1 MLIISVLKYIS
12 TCEICNNINNKQQI
26 FSFICM
32 QLIVHPYH
40 FEGQTRIGVQM
51 AGYDPALPVLM
62 KQVPGARWSPVH
74 RHWHLPRT
82 TEVWQAFKAVF
93 SDHEIIKDVIAGD
106 AQPVVVAN
114 DQNQSIST
122 SDVIEIKET
131 PDKPQYLSLI
141 LPPALIELWLPTVKN
156 IHGRRWD
163 SEKYVWLIPFT
174 LLTLRFLDSYFS
186 PDLLKKSFSIPDD
199 IPEKLDEPPKP
210 PRKPVN
216 EPPPARYAAAAQALD
231 QAIML
236 KRYSW
241 RTQKAYRNNFLAFI
255 RYYDD
260 IKPSQITRK
269 QILDYLAYLVR
280 DKQVS
285 VSHQSQVLSA
295 IKMFYAEVVYQPE
308 KIEHLYTPKKP
319 QKLPKVMIEEE
330 VVALLNA
337 VDNLK
342 HRCILMLVYSGGL
355 RLGEVINL
363 RLKELQPTQNRIFIR
378 NGKGGKDRCTILSDR
393 AWKHLQTYIQ
403 IYKPVDWVFEGATG
417 GQYSERSV
425 QEIFTQAKLCSGI
438 NPGATVHTL
447 RHSFATHLLEKGVD
461 LRYIQELL
469 GHESSKTTEIYTHI
483 TKKGWEKIRSPLDD
497 LQL

>member
-26 FSFICM
+26 FSCIRM

-93 SDHEIIKDVIAGD
+93 SDHEIVRDV
-106 AQPVVVAN
+106 PMPN
-114 DQNQSIST
+114 STNSTTLTNPTIST
-122 SDVIEIKET
+122 SEKIEIKET
-131 PDKPQYLSLI
+131 PDNKLYLTLI
-141 LPPALIELWLPTVKN
+141 LPPALIEQWLPTVKN

-186 PDLLKKSFSIPDD
+186 TDNLKKSFAIPDD
-199 IPEKLDEPPKP
+199 LPEKLEEPPKP
-210 PRKPVN
+210 PRKPSN

-241 RTQKAYRNNFLAFI
+241 RTQKSYRNCFLAFI

-260 IKPSQITRK
+260 VKPSQITRK

-285 VSHQSQVLSA
+285 VSHQSQVMSA
-295 IKMFYAEVVYQPE
+295 IKMFYAEVVNQSE
-308 KIEHLYTPKKP
+308 KIENLYVPKKP
-319 QKLPKVMIEEE
+319 QKLPKVLTEEE

-337 VDNLK
+337 VENLK

-363 RLKELQPTQNRIFIR
+363 RLKELQPTQNRIFVR

-393 AWKHLQTYIQ
+393 AWKHLQTYLQ

-425 QEIFTQAKLCSGI
+425 QEIFTQAKLRAGI

-497 LQL
+497 LRL